1 MPTKRTKF
9 FSFKKKD
16 RSVFTPETESA
27 FVRVAHKISSS
38 NSKSQIVKIG
48 DKFFRVKELG

>member
-9 FSFKKKD
+9 FSFNKKE
-16 RSVFTPETESA
+16 RPVFTPETESA